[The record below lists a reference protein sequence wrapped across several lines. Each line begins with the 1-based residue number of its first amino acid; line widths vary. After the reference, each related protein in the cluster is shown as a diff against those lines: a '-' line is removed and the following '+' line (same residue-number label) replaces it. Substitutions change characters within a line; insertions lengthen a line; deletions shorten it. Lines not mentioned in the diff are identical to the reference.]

1 MDHPI
6 QPRRSDLNIVKE
18 NVPNCRFNYSYW
30 PGNKIERKWK
40 AGQIGRPHE
49 RFERLWNMKVTVV
62 SFIVVVL
69 GMVTSG
75 WGKKLKEWK
84 RIKTIPM
91 TALLKT
97 AGILRR
103 ML

>member
-1 MDHPI
+1 M
-6 QPRRSDLNIVKE
+6 
-18 NVPNCRFNYSYW
+18 PNCRFNYSYW

-75 WGKKLKEWK
+75 WGKKVKRMKKNQDHPDDSITKNSWNTEENAVVLK
-84 RIKTIPM
+84 RLVVT
-91 TALLKT
+91 
-97 AGILRR
+97 
-103 ML
+103 